1 MRTQIELIFARVKI
15 YLSKAATKALPN
27 IGYTWSSVR
36 GGDYWIHEDEMLA
49 RRYLE
54 LEFI

>member
-1 MRTQIELIFARVKI
+1 MS
-15 YLSKAATKALPN
+15 LSALALKALN
-27 IGYTWSSVR
+27 KIGYTWNSVR

-54 LEFI
+54 LECI